1 MGALQAGFVRVIGVP
16 QNLDVWPGV
25 DDLLRLDAG
34 DVGDHDVRGMDAV
47 ARHETVLGKEPLQF
61 PAEEEVDPDQ
71 QDRRHAPDTS
81 SVCGRR

>member
-1 MGALQAGFVRVIGVP
+1 MRAAGARIH
-16 QNLDVWPGV
+16 
-25 DDLLRLDAG
+25 RLHYLNIRWRRADSENF

-47 ARHETVLGKEPLQF
+47 ARHETVLVKEPLQF

-81 SVCGRR
+81 TLCGRR